1 MRPATVRPLRTCGRL
16 PIGASSLSA
25 SRTDAAWDTVPR
37 GIPCRAGFHAVRDTV
52 QRVLIV
58 RPPTRR
64 ALVPKALRHVNGT
77 WRREGL
83 SSSLLPVRSWLWGC
97 LGCACMDSDA
107 RMCRCAQPCT
117 IGWVLEGTRRETRRE
132 TRKGTRGYSRVLEE
146 RLEERLEKVLEGT
159 RGYSRV
165 LEEVLSRTAQVH
177 FGLPPFGPRRLPHT
191 HSNIANARNA
201 RARAATASE
210 AGWRAE
216 SCRAVRHTVPYR
228 GIPTYRAAW
237 DTYLPCRVGYWRAS
251 NS

>member
-1 MRPATVRPLRTCGRL
+1 VRPAAVRPLRTCGRL
-16 PIGASSLSA
+16 PIGASSSSA
-25 SRTDAAWDTVPR
+25 RRTDAAWDTVPC
-37 GIPCRAGFHAVRDTV
+37 GIPCRAGGYRAVRDTV

-83 SSSLLPVRSWLWGC
+83 SSSLLPVLSWLWGC

-117 IGWVLEGTRRETRRE
+117 IGLVLEGTRRETRRD
-132 TRKGTRGYSRVLEE
+132 TRW
-146 RLEERLEKVLEGT
+146 
-159 RGYSRV
+159 YSRV

-191 HSNIANARNA
+191 HRNIANARNA
-201 RARAATASE
+201 HARAATASE
-210 AGWRAE
+210 AGGRAGGIMP
-216 SCRAVRHTVPYR
+216 CRAGHRAVP
-228 GIPTYRAAW
+228 W

-251 NS
+251 NN